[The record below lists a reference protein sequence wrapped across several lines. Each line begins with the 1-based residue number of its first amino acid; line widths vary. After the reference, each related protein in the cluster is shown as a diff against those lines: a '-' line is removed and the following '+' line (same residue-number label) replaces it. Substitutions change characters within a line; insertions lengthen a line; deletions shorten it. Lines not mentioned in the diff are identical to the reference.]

1 MIDMEVVSAVKR
13 LIEQAA
19 KKQGWSLAELTRRVD
34 KGASTLHRWRKGTT
48 VCYDLPVLIQIC
60 RYAGASMDEVFGLT
74 DCRSAGAGEW
84 ADTGGQAHSDIRA
97 IQDQLKKLQGQ
108 VEVTSGV
115 LEQMAATI
123 EYAQSIP
130 ETSQRTK
137 SIRSA
142 LDKLQELADQREQER
157 REAAVWEKKEA

>member
-1 MIDMEVVSAVKR
+1 MIDREVVSAVKR

-19 KKQGWSLAELTRRVD
+19 QNQGWSLAELTRRVD
-34 KGASTLHRWRKGTT
+34 KGQSTLHRWRKGTT

-60 RYAGASMDEVFGLT
+60 RYAGASMDAAFGLAAHHT
-74 DCRSAGAGEW
+74 RAGGSADG
-84 ADTGGQAHSDIRA
+84 TGQDQSDVLA

-108 VEVTSGV
+108 VEVTAEV
-115 LEQMAATI
+115 LKQMAATI
-123 EYAQSIP
+123 EYALTIP

-142 LDKLQELADQREQER
+142 LDMLQNLAEQREQER
-157 REAAVWEKKEA
+157 QEAVAREKKEA